1 MACPRIAVVDYHKGN
16 LLSVVRS
23 LADVG
28 AEAFATD
35 DCGRIAS
42 ADAVVVPGVGAF
54 EDAMGFL
61 VQSGEG
67 EAIREAVSRG
77 VPFLGICLGL
87 QLLFERGS
95 ERSDGTDGDFV
106 AGLGILPG
114 SVTRL
119 ESGRL
124 KVPHVGWNQL
134 HLTEHGRACALFAG
148 IAEGANV
155 YFTHSYALAD
165 DIDHDIECTRTHYTR
180 SFCSGVWSKNVYG
193 VQFHP
198 EKSSQAGLRILRN
211 FCAMAAGRISD
222 EA

>member
-1 MACPRIAVVDYHKGN
+1 MAAPRIAVVDYHKGN
-16 LLSVVRS
+16 LLSVARS

-28 AEAFATD
+28 GDAFVTD
-35 DCGRIAS
+35 DCEAIVA

-54 EDAMGFL
+54 EDAMGYL
-61 VQSGEG
+61 LDSGEA
-67 EAIREAVSRG
+67 EAIRTQVGRG

-95 ERSDGTDGDFV
+95 ERADGTDGDFV
-106 AGLGILPG
+106 AGLGLLQG

-124 KVPHVGWNQL
+124 KVPHVGWDQL
-134 HLTEHGRACALFAG
+134 HLTEHGRRCPLFSG

-165 DIDHDIECTRTHYTR
+165 DIDSSIESSRSHYTR
-180 SFCSGVWSKNVYG
+180 SFCSGVWSDNVFG

-198 EKSSQAGLRILRN
+198 EKSSQTGLSILRN
-211 FCAMAAGRISD
+211 FCRIVQGD
-222 EA
+222 GTGEA